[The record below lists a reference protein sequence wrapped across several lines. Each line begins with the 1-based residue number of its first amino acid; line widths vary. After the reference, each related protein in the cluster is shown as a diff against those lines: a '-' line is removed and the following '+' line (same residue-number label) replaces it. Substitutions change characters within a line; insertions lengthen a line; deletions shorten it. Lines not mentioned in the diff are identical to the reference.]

1 VVPDKAYPG
10 TSVNQL
16 ESFAKAVLKPSENII
31 NNPEY
36 GTIPATWEVLQKAGI
51 PIGEMMSNRT
61 VFREPGENRRLLGF
75 LGTQQVGY
83 QELLQEWAKDF
94 LSKRGLVQTNV
105 QNNANV
111 PREEV
116 DKAVNFLNKKVPV
129 PQ

>member
-1 VVPDKAYPG
+1 
-10 TSVNQL
+10 
-16 ESFAKAVLKPSENII
+16 
-31 NNPEY
+31 
-36 GTIPATWEVLQKAGI
+36 
-51 PIGEMMSNRT
+51 
-61 VFREPGENRRLLGF
+61 LLGF